1 MVTVADLLL
10 SEKYKAFL
18 RCDAPV
24 EFLEGTT
31 AAGKTTV
38 GLFKFMLRVAE
49 SSKKIHILSGLDLG
63 TIEKNIIQKEL
74 GILDDFGP
82 LAEYNASG
90 RGGNSMP
97 HILFHTGSGD
107 KVIYV
112 LGYDNK
118 ARWKRRLVVSMGA
131 YTSTK

>member
-82 LAEYNASG
+82 LAEYNAA
-90 RGGNSMP
+90 GGIP
-97 HILFHTGSGD
+97 C
-107 KVIYV
+107 
-112 LGYDNK
+112 
-118 ARWKRRLVVSMGA
+118 R
-131 YTSTK
+131 TSCFTQAAETR